1 MADEIQDVNG
11 VDGARLLSYIERI
24 EHIEEE
30 KKALQNDIKEIYEE
44 AKSANFDVKAIK
56 QLLKIRKWT
65 IRNARKKSSFWTF
78 IKERWGW
85 IKLKRA
91 PEGALLLYPEN
102 RL

>member
-1 MADEIQDVNG
+1 MAGDIQDVNG

-56 QLLKIRKWT
+56 QLLKIRKMDDQ
-65 IRNARKKSSFWTF
+65 
-78 IKERWGW
+78 ERQEEEFV
-85 IKLKRA
+85 LDVYKRA
-91 PEGALLLYPEN
+91 LGLD
-102 RL
+102 

>member
-30 KKALQNDIKEIYEE
+30 KKALQNDIKEIYED

-56 QLLKIRKWT
+56 QLLKIRKMDDQ
-65 IRNARKKSSFWTF
+65 
-78 IKERWGW
+78 ERQEEEFV
-85 IKLKRA
+85 LDVYKRA
-91 PEGALLLYPEN
+91 LGLD
-102 RL
+102 

>member
-24 EHIEEE
+24 EYIEEE

-56 QLLKIRKWT
+56 QLLKIRKMDDQ
-65 IRNARKKSSFWTF
+65 
-78 IKERWGW
+78 ERQEEEFV
-85 IKLKRA
+85 LDVYKRA
-91 PEGALLLYPEN
+91 LGLD
-102 RL
+102 

>member
-11 VDGARLLSYIERI
+11 VDAARLLSYIERI

-56 QLLKIRKWT
+56 QLLKIRKMDEQE
-65 IRNARKKSSFWTF
+65 RQEEEFVLDVYKK
-78 IKERWGW
+78 
-85 IKLKRA
+85 
-91 PEGALLLYPEN
+91 ALGLD
-102 RL
+102 

>member
-56 QLLKIRKWT
+56 QLLKIRKMDDQ
-65 IRNARKKSSFWTF
+65 
-78 IKERWGW
+78 ERQEEEFV
-85 IKLKRA
+85 LDVYKRA
-91 PEGALLLYPEN
+91 LGVD
-102 RL
+102 